1 MPTFPRP
8 TRMPSAAPATL
19 LRAARIRS
27 LGWLLAVVLAGVG
40 VVWPPVGPAAVPGG
54 PVEAAAR
61 LAAEGPPPG
70 GVSRLAE
77 RDARSFLAPD
87 GAALRV
93 VLRRGD
99 APVRG
104 GPGGSGPAGR
114 PTLSLRALPPPAGA
128 LRPVFLHPVHS
139 PAPRALAAARDGTLS
154 SASNGV
160 PPPSLA

>member
-1 MPTFPRP
+1 MP
-8 TRMPSAAPATL
+8 AAALAAL
-19 LRAARIRS
+19 LRAARLRP

-40 VVWPPVGPAAVPGG
+40 VARPPVGPAAVPAG

-61 LAAEGPPPG
+61 LAAGEPAG

-104 GPGGSGPAGR
+104 GLRGPGPSGR
-114 PTLSLRALPPPAGA
+114 PTLPLRALPPPAGA
-128 LRPVFLHPVHS
+128 LRLVLLDPFRS

-154 SASNGV
+154 AASNGV

>member
-1 MPTFPRP
+1 MPAATP
-8 TRMPSAAPATL
+8 TTL
-19 LRAARIRS
+19 LRVARIRS

-40 VVWPPVGPAAVPGG
+40 VARPPVGPAAVPAG

-61 LAAEGPPPG
+61 LAVEGPPG

-104 GPGGSGPAGR
+104 GPGGSGPSGR
-114 PTLSLRALPPPAGA
+114 SVLSLRALPPPVGA
-128 LRPVFLHPVHS
+128 LRLLLLHPALS
-139 PAPRALAAARDGTLS
+139 PAGRALAAARDGTLS

>member
-27 LGWLLAVVLAGVG
+27 LGWLLAVVLAGLG
-40 VVWPPVGPAAVPGG
+40 VVRPPVGPAAVPAG

-61 LAAEGPPPG
+61 LAAEGPPG

-104 GPGGSGPAGR
+104 GPGGSGPGGR
-114 PTLSLRALPPPAGA
+114 PTLPLRALPPPAGA
-128 LRPVFLHPVHS
+128 LRPVLLDPIRS

>member
-1 MPTFPRP
+1 MSTFPAP
-8 TRMPSAAPATL
+8 ARMPAAALTTL
-19 LRAARIRS
+19 LRAARVRS

-40 VVWPPVGPAAVPGG
+40 VARPPVGAAAVPAGRG
-54 PVEAAAR
+54 EAVAGLAAR
-61 LAAEGPPPG
+61 EPAG

-114 PTLSLRALPPPAGA
+114 SVPPLRALPPPAGA
-128 LRPVFLHPVHS
+128 LRLLLLHPVRS
-139 PAPRALAAARDGTLS
+139 PAGRALAAARDGTLS